1 MLNNQSVKEIQKSIY
16 SRQISIKEV
25 VEYYLDRI
33 EKLNP
38 SLNAIVLQKDRKLI
52 IKEAIEKDKA
62 REVDKPLNGLPIA
75 VKDLTDVVGFKTTYG
90 YPGSKDNEPKKNSL
104 FVNRLIN
111 KGAIIIGKTNTA
123 ELGVGGHT
131 INRLF
136 GPTSNVY
143 DLSKSAAGSSG
154 GASSAVAAGLLPF
167 ADGTDQMGSCRGPA
181 AYANIYGFRP
191 TPGLISADRS
201 GQNLDL
207 PILTTPGCFAR
218 NPNDMSILLDE
229 IVGSDSLD
237 KISFDLN
244 GSFKNQIISDKEFSA
259 FKIGWLSNMNGEYN
273 IEKEILDI
281 CEIKLRKLEK
291 INIKV
296 EELKPKINN
305 DYLWKSWTTLRAKSI
320 YEDTLAMNI
329 SDINSMTYQA
339 IWEFNKGKEIKSKD
353 LVLALDQ
360 RQQCLNQIN
369 LIFKNF
375 DFLALPSAQVF
386 PFDKNLQF
394 PKEINNIKLDTYH
407 RWLEIFI
414 LSSLLELPTITIPVG
429 FNKDGMPMGMQI
441 IGRNKDDLK
450 LFSFAIKYEEAFN
463 YSKNKPRIN

>member
-1 MLNNQSVKEIQKSIY
+1 MLEKVSVKEIQKKINN
-16 SRQISIKEV
+16 RQISIKEV

-38 SLNAIVLQKDRKLI
+38 NLNAIVLQKDRKLI

-75 VKDLTDVVGFKTTYG
+75 IKDLTDVVGFKTTYG

-143 DLSKSAAGSSG
+143 NLSKSAAGSSG

-339 IWEFNKGKEIKSKD
+339 IWEFNKGKEIKSRD
-353 LVLALDQ
+353 LILALDQ

>member
-1 MLNNQSVKEIQKSIY
+1 MLNNQSIKEIQKSIY

-33 EKLNP
+33 EELNP
-38 SLNAIVLQKDRKLI
+38 NLNAIVLQKDRKLI

-281 CEIKLRKLEK
+281 CEIKLRELEK

>member
-1 MLNNQSVKEIQKSIY
+1 MLNNQSIKEIQKSIY

-38 SLNAIVLQKDRKLI
+38 NLNAIVLQKDRKLI

-281 CEIKLRKLEK
+281 CEIKLGELEK